1 VMKKYGVLVAVV
13 LATHCFAGSA
23 HALAINNASFENGLV
38 GWDVSSSTGAV
49 SVASTAV
56 ANSGV
61 VYAPTAGKSMAMLNG
76 TSFMSQKS
84 SWNTGDTISFDW
96 AFLARDYAP
105 FNDYSIFAVTD
116 SEGYVYDSVKLAS
129 VKNVGDYGDTG
140 WQTYTY
146 VFDNAF
152 DGVLQFGSINSQDQA
167 LSSTLLVDNVKP
179 PAQTPI
185 PGAAWLFGSSLLG
198 LLGIGNR
205 KSKA

>member
-1 VMKKYGVLVAVV
+1 MMKKYGVLVAVV
-13 LATHCFAGSA
+13 LVTYCFAGSA
-23 HALAINNASFENGLV
+23 HALAINNASFEKGLAD
-38 GWDVSSSTGAV
+38 WSVSSSSGNVT
-49 SVASTAV
+49 VATSAV

-61 VYAPTAGKSMAMLNG
+61 IYTPTAGNSMAVVNG
-76 TSFMSQKS
+76 TSFLSQIS
-84 SWNTGDTISFDW
+84 SWNTGDQISFDW

-105 FNDYSIFAVTD
+105 FNDYSIFAVKD
-116 SEGYVYDSVKLAS
+116 LDGNVYGSVRLS
-129 VKNVGDYGDTG
+129 DVKTVGDYGDTG

-146 VFDNAF
+146 VFDSAF
-152 DGVLQFGSINSQDQA
+152 DGVIQFGSINSQDQA